1 MKIYLLTAIALNG
14 GKVYK
19 TKPMAFGE
27 KEAALAMLENRIR
40 IDLLNLSDFRN
51 DMDIYQQEDFMNNF
65 LKGNYAVLNEYDVMF
80 NKNTLTY
87 TRSFPQN
94 GSTYELYIEEV
105 YIDNLESNAK

>member
-1 MKIYLLTAIALNG
+1 MTIYLVTAISLNR

-19 TKPMAFGE
+19 TKPMAFGD
-27 KEAALAMLENRIR
+27 KEDALAMLCNRIR
-40 IDLLNLSDFRN
+40 FDLNNLSDFRE
-51 DMDIYQQEDFMNNF
+51 DMDIYQQEDFLNNF

-87 TRSFPQN
+87 TRSFPQR

-105 YIDNLESNAK
+105 TVS